1 VTWYQVA
8 VQFEQPLVSGRL
20 VRRYQRFFA
29 DVELEGGDRVVAH
42 CPNPGSMKSC
52 AEEGGRVWIRPCT
65 GKGRRLDWSWEL
77 AEIDGAMVVVNTA
90 RANRVVAEALAAGR
104 IPELAGYDQVT
115 AEPQAGEGTRFDF
128 LLESARPRRR
138 CWLEVKSATM
148 GTGGGITA
156 FPDSVTVRGARHL
169 EELAARARRGTRA
182 ALLFC
187 ASRSDTQVVR
197 PADEIDEV
205 YGEALRRA
213 VRAGVEVLA
222 YRCDISVDG
231 LTLGDRVHVD
241 LGDDR
246 R

>member
-1 VTWYQVA
+1 VA
-8 VQFEQPLVSGRL
+8 VHFEQPLVEGRL

-29 DVELEGGDRVVAH
+29 DVELDGGELVVAH
-42 CPNPGSMKSC
+42 CPNPGSMKAC
-52 AEEGGRVWIRPCT
+52 AEERGRVWIRPCG

-77 AEIDGAMVVVNTA
+77 AEIDGALVVVNTA
-90 RANRVVAEALAAGR
+90 RANRVVAEALAAGA
-104 IPELAGYDQVT
+104 IEELAGYQTIT
-115 AEPQAGEGTRFDF
+115 AEPTAGEGTRFDF
-128 LLESARPRRR
+128 LLESERPRRR

-148 GTGGGITA
+148 GTGGGVTA

-169 EELAARARRGTRA
+169 EELAARVRGGTRA

-187 ASRSDTQVVR
+187 ASRSDTEIVR

-222 YRCDISVDG
+222 YRCDISVAG
-231 LTLGDRVHVD
+231 LTLGPRIAVD
-241 LGDDR
+241 LCMVR
-246 R
+246 ASAA